1 MSGPKV
7 VRIVTVEEVRQTCH
21 AHLSRLEAAV
31 ARWEKV
37 CRRNDT
43 ATDAEVKSVRER
55 SAEIAS
61 LMKQER
67 YVDLQKRVPEE
78 IQWLEADV
86 ERRLGEAQRRIADAR
101 ARVRRRATIA
111 AQLLH
116 RASLSETARQNLQAI
131 AQCEDGDA
139 AHAEAVISE
148 VMRTTVPATNTEQ
161 QSLEL
166 EALARRLATGLKGA
180 TLDEWLNAQ
189 GRSGESERDAVAD
202 KIDTAIAGLAVA
214 GAADE
219 AAVLSVRYAALLGEP
234 ESAARK
240 MRADS
245 LLLEAARAL
254 ERRREHDRRLAELEQ
269 ALSEARSLLGTAY
282 ARVIS
287 EAEGALVHADATAV
301 VAAQAALSSAL
312 DDQRKSDAA
321 TARRR
326 TLLSALAETGY
337 EVREGMET
345 DTPAAGHL
353 VLRRAAN
360 PEMGVEITG
369 GIAGSR
375 LQLRPVRFAPAGAAG
390 DTTSKDRDVETIW
403 CSDFAIMHDRLRKLD
418 SNMVI
423 ERATPVGAAPVTVV
437 QEEPDR
443 DTRLIDATRKGQQQR
458 S

>member
-1 MSGPKV
+1 VSGPKV

-37 CRRNDT
+37 CRRNDA

-61 LMKQER
+61 LMHQER

-78 IQWLEADV
+78 IQWLEADL
-86 ERRLGEAQRRIADAR
+86 ERRVGEAQRRIAVAQM
-101 ARVRRRATIA
+101 RVRRRATIA
-111 AQLLH
+111 AQLLQ
-116 RASLSETARQNLQAI
+116 RASLSETVRQTLKAI
-131 AQCEDGDA
+131 VRGDDSDA

-148 VMRTTVPATNTEQ
+148 VMRTSSPATNNEQ
-161 QSLEL
+161 HNSALQ
-166 EALARRLATGLKGA
+166 ALAQRLATGLKGA

-189 GRSGESERDAVAD
+189 GSSGESEHDAVAD
-202 KIDTAIAGLAVA
+202 KIDAAIAGLAVA
-214 GAADE
+214 GAAEE
-219 AAVLSVRYAALLGEP
+219 AAALSARHRALLGEP

-240 MRADS
+240 MRGDT

-254 ERRREHDRRLAELEQ
+254 ERRRERDRRLAELEQ
-269 ALSEARSLLGTAY
+269 TLSEARSLLGPAH
-282 ARVIS
+282 AGVIA
-287 EAEGALVHADATAV
+287 EAEGALVRADVPAV
-301 VAAQAALSSAL
+301 MAAKAALSSAL

-321 TARRR
+321 AARRR
-326 TLLSALAETGY
+326 TLLSALADTGY

-345 DTPAAGHL
+345 ETPAAGNV

-360 PEMGVEITG
+360 PEMGIEIIG
-369 GIAGSR
+369 GVTGSR
-375 LQLRPVRFAPAGAAG
+375 LQLRPVRFAPAGASG
-390 DTTSKDRDVETIW
+390 DTSKDRDVETIW
-403 CSDFAIMHDRLRKLD
+403 CSDFAIMNDRLRALD
-418 SNMVI
+418 AEMVI